1 MTKLIEDISNI
12 TCNILDSSSLDDFEN
27 QIGIHESIISS
38 QLGITPVKQKYF
50 SDFEG
55 SIKSLGAWGGDFIM
69 ATRNNKNY
77 LLVKLNRDMA
87 AATEAFKLGVLPL
100 REILNIKSHFF

>member
-1 MTKLIEDISNI
+1 MKKNSKLIEDISNI
-12 TCNILDSSSLDDFEN
+12 TCNILDSTSLDDFEN

-38 QLGITPVKQKYF
+38 HLGITPVKQKYF

-77 LLVKLNRDMA
+77 FIEKGFKTIFEFEEMVKTSNLKIA
-87 AATEAFKLGVLPL
+87 
-100 REILNIKSHFF
+100 S